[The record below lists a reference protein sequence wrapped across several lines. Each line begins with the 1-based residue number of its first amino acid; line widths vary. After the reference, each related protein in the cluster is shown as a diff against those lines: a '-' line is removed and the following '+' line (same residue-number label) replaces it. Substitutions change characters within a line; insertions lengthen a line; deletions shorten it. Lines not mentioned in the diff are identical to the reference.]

1 MTSELPNYTSLIR
14 QTIKTLGDKTR
25 ITPGQRQQAL
35 RFYFWL
41 QEYLPGV
48 DKETK
53 NMYKEYEDFLRKK
66 GVLQW

>member
-1 MTSELPNYTSLIR
+1 MSNELPNYVPLIK
-14 QTIKTLGDKTR
+14 QTIKTINEKNRLS
-25 ITPGQRQQAL
+25 PGQRQQAL

-53 NMYKEYEDFLRKK
+53 NMYKEYEDLLRKK